1 MPKVIRQPSSV
12 LLSMAEA
19 IDEMVDQ
26 YRMALRSAE
35 FNQWEAPR
43 EGYVWGWLLVR
54 NIQAVIALARQDEIM
69 ATAAWSNARVS
80 FELSVRIIWM
90 LQPTDRYEAECRW
103 LAFLKEHEQAE
114 VRIAR
119 ESSADA
125 DARSRAAE
133 AIRSFREGVIAALPS
148 DYRPAKIPSLREMLR
163 ALDNSQMYQLYI
175 IGSQFVHGSA
185 YATTSYSRNLGNK
198 RVVGDF
204 SSIMD
209 WILPM
214 RLCWLSF
221 REAAWFILDR
231 LDVPELAKPDWKM
244 LNNRVDTAYQALIS
258 SAVQSYKKDTEVLA
272 ESAIVPTVVKLEG
285 GQAAG
290 P

>member
-1 MPKVIRQPSSV
+1 MPKVIRPPSSV
-12 LLSMAEA
+12 LLTMAEA
-19 IDEMVDQ
+19 IDEMIDQ
-26 YRMALRSAE
+26 YRIALRSAE

-43 EGYVWGWLLVR
+43 EGYVLGWLLVR

-114 VRIAR
+114 LRIAR

-125 DARSRAAE
+125 DGRSRAAE

-148 DYRPAKIPSLREMLR
+148 DYRPAKMPNLREMLR
-163 ALDNSQMYQLYI
+163 ALDNSQMYRLYI

-185 YATTSYSRNLGNK
+185 YATVGYSRNLGNK
-198 RVVGDF
+198 RIIGDF

-231 LDVPELAKPDWKM
+231 LDVPEVAKPDWKM

-258 SAVQSYKKDTEVLA
+258 SAVQSHKKDTEVLA
-272 ESAIVPTVVKLEG
+272 ESAIVR
-285 GQAAG
+285 Q
-290 P
+290 

>member
-1 MPKVIRQPSSV
+1 
-12 LLSMAEA
+12 MAEA
-19 IDEMVDQ
+19 IDDMIDQ
-26 YRMALRSAE
+26 YRTALRSAE

-43 EGYVWGWLLVR
+43 EGYVLGWLLVR

-114 VRIAR
+114 LRIAR

-125 DARSRAAE
+125 GERSRAAE
-133 AIRSFREGVIAALPS
+133 AIRNFREGITAALPNG
-148 DYRPAKIPSLREMLR
+148 YRSAKIPNLREMLR
-163 ALDNSQMYQLYI
+163 ALDSSQMYQLYV

-185 YATTSYSRNLGNK
+185 YATTNYSRNLGSE

-231 LDVPELAKPDWKM
+231 LNVPEAAKPDWKM

-258 SAVQSYKKDTEVLA
+258 SAVQSQEKGTEVLA
-272 ESAIVPTVVKLEG
+272 ESSVVSTGAKLVC

-290 P
+290 RRLQFLR